1 VQAFVEVGTRPEID
15 LAQAR
20 ADRANAQVQLIQAEN
35 GYAVSR
41 AQLAQ
46 AMGVERTTDFEVG
59 DDVLPPVAGE
69 EEPLEALVA
78 EAIAARPEI
87 ASFRDQE
94 RSQTLARSAARAGY
108 LPTVS
113 ARTGV
118 TDQGPSLPD
127 AAWNWSAGVT
137 LGWSIFQGG
146 ATRAEVREADANLE
160 NLRAQEDQFR
170 QQVRLEVD
178 QARLAVRASRSS
190 LGASGEALEAAR
202 ERLRLAEARYQAGAG
217 SIIELGDAQVA
228 MTSAA
233 AQRVRAQYD
242 LSAARAQ
249 LLRALGRPA
258 SEPAGR

>member
-1 VQAFVEVGTRPEID
+1 
-15 LAQAR
+15 
-20 ADRANAQVQLIQAEN
+20 
-35 GYAVSR
+35 
-41 AQLAQ
+41 
-46 AMGVERTTDFEVG
+46 
-59 DDVLPPVAGE
+59 
-69 EEPLEALVA
+69 
-78 EAIAARPEI
+78 
-87 ASFRDQE
+87 
-94 RSQTLARSAARAGY
+94 
-108 LPTVS
+108 
-113 ARTGV
+113 
-118 TDQGPSLPD
+118 
-127 AAWNWSAGVT
+127 
-137 LGWSIFQGG
+137 
-146 ATRAEVREADANLE
+146 
-160 NLRAQEDQFR
+160 
-170 QQVRLEVD
+170 VD